1 MTDAV
6 ALVPLFPLIAVLV
19 NLFTGK
25 RLSKR
30 VVGFLACGAVGASF
44 AASVLAVAGLM
55 AMEAGHRSAEV
66 VLFSWIK
73 SGGFE
78 VPIGFLLD
86 PLSAVMILVVTGVG
100 FLIHVYSI
108 GYMHEDQAYARY
120 FLFLNLFI
128 FAMLLLVLGNSYLL
142 LFVGWEG
149 VGLCSYL
156 LIGFWFTKDSASDA
170 GKKAFIVNRVGDFG
184 FILGM
189 LLIVYHFGTL
199 QYAEVF
205 ERAPQVFHTGDLAV
219 IVITLLLFVG
229 AIGKSAQLPLH
240 IWLPDAMEGPTP
252 VSALIHA
259 ATMVTA
265 GVYMICRSSALYELA
280 PVVLSVVAVV
290 GVLTAFF
297 AGTIALVQNDIKRV
311 LAYSTVSQLGYMFL
325 AAGVGAYAVAIFHL
339 VTHAFFKA
347 LLFLGSGSVIH
358 ALHEEQDIRK
368 MGGLK
373 KYMPV
378 THWTFVIASLAIAGI
393 PPLAGFMSKDEIL
406 YEVFNS
412 GKGSGSVL
420 LWIGGVVTAMM
431 TAFYMFRLVYLT
443 FYGESRMD
451 EEVEKH
457 VHESPPSITVPLSIL
472 AVLSVVGGFL
482 GVPIVKKWN
491 IMHNW
496 LGEVFHTVAG
506 HAEEVST
513 HAAEAASQAAGSMS
527 HLVQE
532 LGLMGIS
539 VVAAV
544 TGILIARTII
554 LRKPEVSED
563 LRMSYGFLYDLFLN
577 KWWVDEVYDAVIVR
591 PLKRFADF
599 CWGVFDVKGIDGA
612 VNGIAKVANT
622 SAGKMRKLQTGFV
635 QNYALGIVVGLILM
649 LALAFF

>member
-6 ALVPLFPLIAVLV
+6 ALVPLFPLLAVLV
-19 NLFTGK
+19 NLFIGK
-25 RLSKR
+25 RLSKKA
-30 VVGFLACGAVGASF
+30 VGILACGAVGASLG
-44 AASVLAVAGLM
+44 ASVLAVAGLM
-55 AMEAGHRSAEV
+55 AMEVGHRSVEV
-66 VLFSWIK
+66 ILFPWIV
-73 SGGFE
+73 SGGFQ

-100 FLIHVYSI
+100 FLIHVYST
-108 GYMHEDQAYARY
+108 GYMHEDAGFARY
-120 FLFLNLFI
+120 FLFLNLFV

-142 LFVGWEG
+142 LFIGWEG

-199 QYAEVF
+199 HYGQVF
-205 ERAPQVFHTGDLAV
+205 ARAPELFHAGDLPMV
-219 IVITLLLFVG
+219 LITALLFVG
-229 AIGKSAQLPLH
+229 AMGKSAQLPLH
-240 IWLPDAMEGPTP
+240 VWLPDAMEGPTP

-265 GVYMICRSSALYELA
+265 GVYMVCRSSALYELA
-280 PVVLSVVAVV
+280 PVILSLVAVI
-290 GVLTAFF
+290 GCLTAFF

-325 AAGVGAYAVAIFHL
+325 AAGVGAYVAAIFHL

-373 KYMPV
+373 KYMPT
-378 THWTFVIASLAIAGI
+378 THRTFVIGSLAIAGI

-406 YEVFNS
+406 YEVFNA
-412 GKGSGSVL
+412 GKGTGWVL
-420 LWIGGVVTAMM
+420 LWIGGIVTALM

-457 VHESPPSITVPLSIL
+457 VHESPPPITVPLTIL
-472 AVLSVVGGFL
+472 AVLSAVGGFL
-482 GVPIVKKWN
+482 GIPVIKKWN

-496 LGEVFHTVAG
+496 LGEAFHAA
-506 HAEEVST
+506 AEHTTEAAT
-513 HAAEAASQAAGSMS
+513 HAASAVS
-527 HLVQE
+527 HLTVE
-532 LGLMGIS
+532 LGLMTVS
-539 VVAAV
+539 VVVAV
-544 TGILIARTII
+544 SGILIARTII
-554 LRKPEVSED
+554 LRRPALAEKMRNDYS
-563 LRMSYGFLYDLFLN
+563 FLYSLFLN
-577 KWWVDEVYDAVIVR
+577 KWWVDELYDLTIVN
-591 PLKRFADF
+591 PLKRFADM
-599 CWGVFDVKGIDGA
+599 CWSVFDVKGIDGT
-612 VNGIAKVANT
+612 VNGTAKVANV
-622 SAGKMRKLQTGFV
+622 SGGVLRKLQTGFV
-635 QNYALGIVVGLILM
+635 QNYALGIVIGLALM
-649 LALAFF
+649 LVLAFF